1 MGRLLF
7 VILVAAAIVVV
18 LTYVVGKLFRRIRWI
33 KYTVGIVAIAV
44 SLYFIYLSRQPSQGL
59 EDLGQFIIALIL
71 FPAGIIGI
79 ITAFI
84 MDHKNRKR

>member
-1 MGRLLF
+1 MDRLLL
-7 VILVAAAIVVV
+7 VILVAAAIVVM

-44 SLYFIYLSRQPSQGL
+44 SLYFIYLSRQPSQGF

-84 MDHKNRKR
+84 MDYKNRKR

>member
-1 MGRLLF
+1 MDRLLL

-44 SLYFIYLSRQPSQGL
+44 SLYFIYLSRQPSQGF

-84 MDHKNRKR
+84 MDYKNRKR